1 MTEMA
6 EENTEVVKTNF
17 IRSIIEK
24 DLESGKN
31 GARVITR
38 FPPEPNGYLHI
49 GHAKSICL
57 NFGLAKSYASDS
69 VKAECHLRFDDTNPE
84 KEDIEYIDSIQEDVK
99 WLGYDWGENLFYAS
113 DYFDKMYE
121 YAIKLI
127 KMDKAYICELSPE
140 EAREYRGSLTEPGKD
155 SPFRNR
161 DSAESLGLFEKMK
174 NGEIEQGKM
183 VLRLKIDMSS
193 PNINLR
199 DPIIYRIKKAH
210 HPKTGDK
217 WNIYPIYDFAHCI
230 EDSIEDITH
239 SICTLE
245 FEDRRPLYNWVLE
258 TLGTESHP
266 QQIEFSRLNLEYTI
280 MSKRYLKQLVD
291 ENHVLGWDDPRMPT
305 ISGMRRRG
313 YLPESLRNFCEQIG
327 VTKKDGTIA
336 MSTLE
341 TNVRDSLGPVTPRVF
356 GVLDPLK
363 VVITNWDEGV
373 QEIECAYHPQDE
385 AYGTRKVPFT
395 KELYIERD
403 DFKEEANRKFFR
415 LKTGGSVR
423 LKFAYVITCDE
434 VIKDDSGE
442 IVELRCTYHKDTF
455 AGVTPEGMKK
465 VKGIINWVSASENLE
480 IECRLYDRLFTV
492 PNPMSNKDKSF
503 IESINPDSLKVIKTY
518 VERSLKTAKVEERYQ
533 FERQGYFVVD
543 KDSTAEQKVFN
554 RIITLKDTWAKI
566 EEENKEN

>member
-1 MTEMA
+1 MT
-6 EENTEVVKTNF
+6 EENTDVVKTNF
-17 IRSIIEK
+17 IRSIIDK

-31 GARVITR
+31 GPRVVTR

-57 NFGLAKSYASDS
+57 NFGLAKSYGSDS
-69 VKAECHLRFDDTNPE
+69 VKAQCHLRFDDTNPE

-121 YAIKLI
+121 YAVKLI
-127 KMDKAYICELSPE
+127 NMGKAYICELSAE
-140 EAREYRGSLTEPGKD
+140 EAREYRGTLTEPGKD
-155 SPFRNR
+155 SPYRNR
-161 DSAESLGLFEKMK
+161 EIGESLELFEKMK
-174 NGEIEQGKM
+174 NGEVETGKM

-230 EDSIEDITH
+230 EDSIENVTH

-245 FEDRRPLYNWVLE
+245 FEDRRPLYDWVLD

-291 ENHVLGWDDPRMPT
+291 EGHVLGWDDPRMPT

-313 YLPESLRNFCEQIG
+313 YLPESLRNFCDQIG

-356 GVLDPLK
+356 GVIDPLK
-363 VVITNWDEGV
+363 VVITNWDQDV
-373 QEIECAYHPQDE
+373 QEIDCAYHPQDE
-385 AYGTRKVPFT
+385 DYGTRKVPFT
-395 KELYIERD
+395 KEIYIERD

-434 VIKDDSGE
+434 VIKDDSGN
-442 IVELRCTYHKDTF
+442 ILELRCTYHKDTF

-465 VKGIINWVSASENLE
+465 VKGIINWVSAIENLE
-480 IECRLYDRLFTV
+480 VECRLYDRLFNV

-503 IESINPDSLKVIKTY
+503 IESINPDSLKTITTF
-518 VERSLKTAKVEERYQ
+518 VEKSLVTAKIGERYQ
-533 FERQGYFVVD
+533 FERQGYFIVD
-543 KDSTAEQKVFN
+543 KDTTGDTKVFN
-554 RIITLKDTWAKI
+554 RIITLKDTWGKI
-566 EEENKEN
+566 EQANKTE